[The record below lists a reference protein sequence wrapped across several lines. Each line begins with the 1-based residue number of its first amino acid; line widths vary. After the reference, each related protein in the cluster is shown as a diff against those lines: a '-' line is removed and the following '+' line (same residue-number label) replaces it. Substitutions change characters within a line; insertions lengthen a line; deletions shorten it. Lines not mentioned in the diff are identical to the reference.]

1 MIMDSFLKRIAR
13 FSHPHYV
20 VNLLLSVVFFG
31 LKTISPV
38 CDYLFEDCQME
49 LVRTSHTNAA
59 AVKVP
64 HDCI

>member
-1 MIMDSFLKRIAR
+1 MDSLFKSIAR

-38 CDYLFEDCQME
+38 CDYLFEDCQLE
-49 LVRTSHTNAA
+49 LVRM
-59 AVKVP
+59 V
-64 HDCI
+64 